1 MRIKPV
7 KTEADYEAALG
18 EIERLMDARPGTPNG
33 DRLDVLATLVE
44 DYERK
49 RWPIDPPDPVTS
61 VRFCIEDRGVPQER
75 VIRIFGQRS
84 HFYEFMNGTRGLPM
98 RVAYLLH
105 ERLGIPAESLLQPM
119 RGGKISPSSTPAKRR
134 RRAA

>member
-49 RWPIDPPDPVTS
+49 HWPIDPPDPVIS
-61 VRFCIEDRGVPQER
+61 VRFCIEDRGVPQEQ

-84 HFYEFMNGTRGLPM
+84 HFYEFMNGRRGLPM

-119 RGGKISPSSTPAKRR
+119 RGGKTSASSTAAKRR